1 MSQTPTIFVRGTV
14 HKPHL
19 IAQFS
24 YSSRYAKRPQ
34 MKLADFVKELP
45 DRKWDPSAK
54 LWTITGVG
62 PEPERLLT
70 EAGFDIEWDEDEFAH
85 IDSLDELTTPRAKL
99 ADNGGGVYI
108 RPRLLGRKIISDIIG
123 HGAVWEAKT
132 ARFWVPLGEIAP
144 VADRLDFLGD
154 DILDAIDERTSP
166 LIVPKGA
173 DDFPLDQLAQAV
185 SADEV
190 DDFADVSENFGDVP
204 DWYGLDLFEYQR
216 LGAIAAWGGFRMI
229 CDEPGLGKCVDAAT
243 QIETQSGIQRIGDLW
258 ADRDHRAYPDPEE
271 PSGDLIDLA
280 DGEVVVSSLNESSSR
295 PESVSASHI
304 FRQRYAGTMRTI
316 VTSTGREISCTP
328 AHRLWTQDGWKRS
341 DEIAPGDFVALNVSQ
356 AVTWDSVVEVGTY
369 NFDGYVYDLCV
380 PGNHSYTA
388 EGIFSHNTRTAMA
401 AAAMHAPK
409 RVLISSPPVGVTH
422 WVREATTSRLAW
434 AAELS
439 SGEMGVEP
447 GELDVEGGPFLASAR
462 DERFEG
468 RVVDIRSGRKI
479 PELPERGIVVVAD
492 SFLSNKPELQAKL
505 AEWAPDVFIDD
516 EIHRHANITTHRTKS
531 TISVSSGATYSYGI
545 TGTPVMRSPEQ
556 IPSQL
561 LITDTLDHFGG
572 SVGEF
577 LEEYC
582 RLTKFGWMPR
592 KKKSKEL
599 GRILGNHVWV
609 RRTKAKAQ
617 PQLPKRARRVEWLDV
632 PLKDYRAATAETVE
646 KMHELIERFIDK
658 NGRLPRASEMRLVV
672 PDMQRF
678 TSPLRRAA
686 GFAKIPDAFEWGT
699 EHLEATG
706 RADDG
711 GYDRPLVMWV
721 WHNDVAEELTEQL
734 SKFDSEVI
742 YGATNSKKRDDIVD
756 RFQSGEV
763 GVLVA
768 SISAA
773 NVAITLTRSC
783 DALFVESDWT
793 PSNVSQAED
802 RINRI
807 GQTRPVTIT
816 ALSAVGT
823 VDERM
828 HGSQIETSEVL
839 DAIMPGGNNLVSGA
853 VEDHDEDPMLR
864 LGELVQQMYENA
876 LKKWDA
882 VTLERKK

>member
-229 CDEPGLGKCVDAAT
+229 CDEPGLGK
-243 QIETQSGIQRIGDLW
+243 
-258 ADRDHRAYPDPEE
+258 
-271 PSGDLIDLA
+271 
-280 DGEVVVSSLNESSSR
+280 
-295 PESVSASHI
+295 
-304 FRQRYAGTMRTI
+304 
-316 VTSTGREISCTP
+316 
-328 AHRLWTQDGWKRS
+328 
-341 DEIAPGDFVALNVSQ
+341 
-356 AVTWDSVVEVGTY
+356 
-369 NFDGYVYDLCV
+369 
-380 PGNHSYTA
+380 
-388 EGIFSHNTRTAMA
+388 TRTAMA

-439 SGEMGVEP
+439 SGEMEVEP

-599 GRILGNHVWV
+599 GRILGDHVWV

-711 GYDRPLVMWV
+711 GYDRPLIMWV

-734 SKFDSEVI
+734 SDFDSKVI

-876 LKKWDA
+876 LKKWDPT
-882 VTLERKK
+882 TLQRKK

>member
-229 CDEPGLGKCVDAAT
+229 CDEPGLGK
-243 QIETQSGIQRIGDLW
+243 
-258 ADRDHRAYPDPEE
+258 
-271 PSGDLIDLA
+271 
-280 DGEVVVSSLNESSSR
+280 
-295 PESVSASHI
+295 
-304 FRQRYAGTMRTI
+304 
-316 VTSTGREISCTP
+316 
-328 AHRLWTQDGWKRS
+328 
-341 DEIAPGDFVALNVSQ
+341 
-356 AVTWDSVVEVGTY
+356 
-369 NFDGYVYDLCV
+369 
-380 PGNHSYTA
+380 
-388 EGIFSHNTRTAMA
+388 TRTAMA

-439 SGEMGVEP
+439 SGEMEVEP

-599 GRILGNHVWV
+599 GRILGDHVWV

-711 GYDRPLVMWV
+711 GYDRPLIMWV

-734 SKFDSEVI
+734 SDFDSKVI

-853 VEDHDEDPMLR
+853 VEDHYEDPMLR

-876 LKKWDA
+876 LKKWDPT
-882 VTLERKK
+882 TLQRKK

>member
-1 MSQTPTIFVRGTV
+1 M
-14 HKPHL
+14 
-19 IAQFS
+19 
-24 YSSRYAKRPQ
+24 
-34 MKLADFVKELP
+34 
-45 DRKWDPSAK
+45 
-54 LWTITGVG
+54 
-62 PEPERLLT
+62 
-70 EAGFDIEWDEDEFAH
+70 
-85 IDSLDELTTPRAKL
+85 
-99 ADNGGGVYI
+99 
-108 RPRLLGRKIISDIIG
+108 
-123 HGAVWEAKT
+123 
-132 ARFWVPLGEIAP
+132 
-144 VADRLDFLGD
+144 ADRLDFIGD

-229 CDEPGLGKCVDAAT
+229 CDEPGLGK
-243 QIETQSGIQRIGDLW
+243 
-258 ADRDHRAYPDPEE
+258 
-271 PSGDLIDLA
+271 
-280 DGEVVVSSLNESSSR
+280 
-295 PESVSASHI
+295 
-304 FRQRYAGTMRTI
+304 
-316 VTSTGREISCTP
+316 
-328 AHRLWTQDGWKRS
+328 
-341 DEIAPGDFVALNVSQ
+341 
-356 AVTWDSVVEVGTY
+356 
-369 NFDGYVYDLCV
+369 
-380 PGNHSYTA
+380 
-388 EGIFSHNTRTAMA
+388 TRTAMA

-439 SGEMGVEP
+439 SGEMEVEP

-572 SVGEF
+572 SVAEF

-599 GRILGNHVWV
+599 GRILGDHVWV

-711 GYDRPLVMWV
+711 GYDRPLIMWV

-734 SKFDSEVI
+734 SDFDSKVI

-876 LKKWDA
+876 LKKWDPT
-882 VTLERKK
+882 TLQRKK